1 MNTNVEIYLKGTN
14 MFNIGIAKSPRD
26 EIPFSDKWHTGPL
39 GPQYLDMPSSVQLT
53 KICQGVSKTNTSE

>member
-1 MNTNVEIYLKGTN
+1 